1 MQATDDRTDT
11 LIRLVTPENIAFEYQ
26 LGGPFLRAWAYV
38 LDLIF
43 RMLIGFLFTLLV
55 WLFTLLLSYLSHSD
69 EVFGVSAGVWTI
81 TLFVLEWFYGPFF
94 EIAWQGQ
101 TPGKWLTSIRVIGAD
116 GLPLAPW
123 QAILR
128 NVLRFVDLLGLGFVG
143 LVSAASNPR
152 FQRLGDLAAG
162 TMVIVEQGSSLHG
175 VVQFRDPR
183 VRKLAEELPSKIPLR
198 SSLVRA
204 LSNYVIRRTQL
215 GAKRCE
221 EIAEHVAK
229 PLKQMFALPENTSN
243 DLLLCALYHK
253 IFHPE
258 GTTQQQTTTEGSPFA
273 FLENQAVGAGR

>member
-38 LDLIF
+38 LDLIL
-43 RMLIGFLFTLLV
+43 RMLIGFLFTLV
-55 WLFTLLLSYLSHSD
+55 VSLFTLLLSYLSNSD
-69 EVFGVSAGVWTI
+69 EVFEVSAGVWTI

-101 TPGKWLTSIRVIGAD
+101 TPGKWLTSMRVIGAD

-128 NVLRFVDLLGLGFVG
+128 NVLRFVDLLGFGFVG

-175 VVQFRDPR
+175 
-183 VRKLAEELPSKIPLR
+183 LP
-198 SSLVRA
+198 
-204 LSNYVIRRTQL
+204 
-215 GAKRCE
+215 
-221 EIAEHVAK
+221 
-229 PLKQMFALPENTSN
+229 
-243 DLLLCALYHK
+243 
-253 IFHPE
+253 
-258 GTTQQQTTTEGSPFA
+258 
-273 FLENQAVGAGR
+273 